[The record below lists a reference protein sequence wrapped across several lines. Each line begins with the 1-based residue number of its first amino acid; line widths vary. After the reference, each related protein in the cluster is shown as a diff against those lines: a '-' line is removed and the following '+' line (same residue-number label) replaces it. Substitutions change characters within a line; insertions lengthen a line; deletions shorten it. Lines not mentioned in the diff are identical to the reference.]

1 VAQAGAFRQ
10 VHVSTRE
17 NIMTDQQDAVQATTG
32 SRAPW
37 HLWLVGLLAVLWNAM
52 GAFDYL
58 MTQTRNEAY
67 MARFT
72 PEQLEFFYGF
82 PWWVVSFWAIAVWG
96 SVLGSLL
103 LLLRKRFAVEVFGVS
118 LIAMVITTIHNYG
131 FSGGYEVVGGV
142 VPILFSVLIFLIAF
156 GLLLYARAMRRRGVL
171 A

>member
-1 VAQAGAFRQ
+1 
-10 VHVSTRE
+10 
-17 NIMTDQQDAVQATTG
+17 MTDQQGAAQPSTS

-37 HLWLVGLLAVLWNAM
+37 HLWLVGVFAVLWNAM

-58 MTQTRNEAY
+58 MTQTQNEAY

-118 LIAMVITTIHNYG
+118 FIAMVITTIHNYG

-142 VPILFSVLIFLIAF
+142 VPILFSVLIFLIAL
-156 GLLLYARAMRRRGVL
+156 GLFLYARAMRRRGVL